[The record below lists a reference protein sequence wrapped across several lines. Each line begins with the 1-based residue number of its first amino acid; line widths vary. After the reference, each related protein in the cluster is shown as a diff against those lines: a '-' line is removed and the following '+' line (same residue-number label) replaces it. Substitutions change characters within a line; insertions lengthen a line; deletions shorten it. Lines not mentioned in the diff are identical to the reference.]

1 MFKKGVI
8 VVNFKTYKES
18 TGKNAIRLAKECAS
32 TSKNI
37 ILCVDAL
44 SLQEVSKAV
53 KVPIFAQ
60 HVDGVTFGG
69 HTGNLIPEMIIAAGG
84 KGSLINH
91 SEDRYSNKE
100 LEAAIKRCKEAKI
113 LSLVCVQTPSEAKR
127 VAKLQPDAIAIEPP
141 KLIGGD
147 ISVTTANPKIITKT
161 IEAVKKVNPKI
172 PVLCGAGVKTDVD
185 VRIALELGATGVL
198 LASGITKA
206 KHPKEVLK
214 RLAKI

>member
-1 MFKKGVI
+1 MFKKGMI
-8 VVNFKTYKES
+8 AINFKTYKES
-18 TGKNAIRLAKECAS
+18 TGKNAIALAKACAS
-32 TSKNI
+32 KNV

-44 SLQEVSKAV
+44 SLKEVAKAV

-69 HTGNLIPEMIIAAGG
+69 HTGNLTPEMITAAGG

-100 LEAAIKRCKEAKI
+100 LETAIKRCKEAKI
-113 LSLVCVQTPSEAKR
+113 LSLVCAQTPSEAKR
-127 VAKLQPDAIAIEPP
+127 IAKLQPDAIAIEPP

-161 IEAVKKVNPKI
+161 IEAVRKVNQKI

-206 KHPKEVLK
+206 KNPRKVLK
-214 RLAKI
+214 DLAKI